1 MPKPKKGVADFI
13 AKKVAKGAGKRLEK
27 SVTKTIN
34 KSIKKD
40 ASKTLKK
47 AGKAGSPLTSKITV
61 GPKTRKKMAKGKFG
75 SKVKQGPAAKQT
87 QNNSSNVK
95 KVDAKLRNPFNIT
108 DDTINVGKAKKAA
121 EARRKSPRPGKKKS
135 LVGRDVDEFF
145 AVK

>member
-1 MPKPKKGVADFI
+1 MPTPKKGVADFI

-61 GPKTRKKMAKGKFG
+61 GPKTRKKMAEGKFG
-75 SKVKQGPAAKQT
+75 SKVKQGPASKQK
-87 QNNSSNVK
+87 SSSTGNVK
-95 KVDAKLRNPFNIT
+95 VKNQTERDPFAFFSDVDKR
-108 DDTINVGKAKKAA
+108 KAAQKAA
-121 EARRKSPRPGKKKS
+121 EARRKNPVKIPGYN
-135 LVGRDVDEFF
+135 
-145 AVK
+145 